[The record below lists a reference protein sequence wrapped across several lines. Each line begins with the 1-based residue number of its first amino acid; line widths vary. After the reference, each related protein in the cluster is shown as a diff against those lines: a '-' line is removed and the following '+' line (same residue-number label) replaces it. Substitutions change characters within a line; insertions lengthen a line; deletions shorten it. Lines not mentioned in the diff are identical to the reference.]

1 MLAASAFTQ
10 AGGNEHFE
18 AVAAKH
24 TNLRQ
29 EYIFNNS
36 RFVMLELFGGA
47 EPYESER
54 LLMLQQLRKRAEEEL
69 GRLREVL
76 HNTRHSW
83 VKLQLEEAM
92 LSRIRAAAKESY
104 DLLKLSMKKEE
115 EEATEEGAARMVEI
129 ATCDQRMHV
138 LEVQEALELQEH
150 LASTQQLLA
159 AADKQFQSA
168 LTAALTESNDFRGF
182 TWREAEEIK
191 HEVEALRRSLDQHLT
206 KIRETFQNNTEDLEQ
221 QCNAELWKLGDSL
234 DLRGNVAIHE
244 VEEQKSLH
252 INMLK
257 AFNDEAIS
265 KLKTY
270 YQGIARDNLQLVK
283 KLRDEN
289 GATAANNKRLKKE
302 IDETSLQ
309 SAQIRK
315 PLQDQEAL
323 RARLKVQLRFIENDK
338 LVLRN
343 LRRRNQQIKRQ
354 IENARMEVRS
364 LEYQTKETNRTIGK
378 LQEEISH
385 IRHSGGGLP
394 AVKGILMHLSMKE
407 ALEKL
412 ESSLHVIEYAKQ
424 SCEGSAEPT
433 GGLVRDAIMNYNW
446 CKSSLHKKLTKS
458 TAAYSNLVASMR
470 SCLNGLYVPCPS
482 LDTDGVE
489 LEESSPATIQHET
502 KSSPASLCPPGSTE
516 EAPRLLNASH

>member
-1 MLAASAFTQ
+1 
-10 AGGNEHFE
+10 
-18 AVAAKH
+18 
-24 TNLRQ
+24 
-29 EYIFNNS
+29 
-36 RFVMLELFGGA
+36 MLELFGGA

-191 HEVEALRRSLDQHLT
+191 HE
-206 KIRETFQNNTEDLEQ
+206 
-221 QCNAELWKLGDSL
+221 KLGDSL